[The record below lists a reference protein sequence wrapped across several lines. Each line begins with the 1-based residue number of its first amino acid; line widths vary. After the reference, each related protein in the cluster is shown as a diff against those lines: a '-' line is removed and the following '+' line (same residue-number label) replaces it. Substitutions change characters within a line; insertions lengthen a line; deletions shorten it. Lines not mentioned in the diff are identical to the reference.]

1 MATSD
6 TILAGLSEL
15 ADLYTKSKALD
26 LAETQFQI
34 QREGAIADRAFT
46 QRQLDIAENKAI
58 SSEKLG
64 ELNLMLSM
72 KNDLQAEKRVQEKIL
87 QTTYNVAPQYS
98 TSGLEDI
105 TTMLSGSM
113 DDKISGVG
121 EYINLLDTQLS
132 DINTQ
137 ISGLQAEERYYA
149 DAAARY
155 SGLNQILQEHE
166 FETLV
171 EDAKQLPQFEGFVD
185 EADFGAGFRA
195 AFTKEMPAW
204 RRQALSMDVTNKMN
218 KESKDRA
225 AAQYSA
231 MQTYTASPD
240 FDWAEQFGSE
250 EMGNAA
256 KQAFTS
262 SDYSRFLAHL
272 NMPGNESLKKVF
284 QTHLGFN
291 VQLGN
296 IEANAAKAYALDAEL
311 MGQTYTP
318 TAPKGNFL
326 EEYETIVSMAD
337 LPGGGKASAFEAYTN
352 FISGRGITDKAT
364 VDSMFAMLEDKYG
377 EDLGPDFKAWLDD
390 PEGFGK
396 TEVEQVTGGGNVS
409 ELTAL
414 DQLIADYAQT
424 ETERGK
430 ITGEQKKKKDWSKNV
445 NSKYNQLYSRAPS
458 SLQSVF
464 DRVIGPKFETLLA
477 SAPVDQQRA
486 RKHAMKFTGTKGADL
501 TDKQWLDLDNQVALT
516 VSTMLQQPA
525 PGLEEVGL
533 GAGGMLLSTVGIGDE
548 DVARDMLKTGKSS
561 ALSLLKQYSEYKA
574 MTQERPE
581 FSPEVKEL
589 MEKYG
594 IGIPTAWKEP
604 ATEPVKKETAENIGA
619 AIDAG
624 FGQDWNISE
633 ARATDLD
640 RATLASLDNLTLKT
654 VYDSDDIPYDPASM
668 ELYSQTPSERP
679 FWDPEFRSDWEEMFP
694 GQPTPW
700 AFYDKA
706 SPIWDPGN
714 WGPRNPFEAVDE

>member
-1 MATSD
+1 MAKSD
-6 TILAGLSEL
+6 LILAGLSEL

-26 LAETQFQI
+26 LAESQFMI
-34 QREGAIADRAFT
+34 QREEAIANRAL
-46 QRQLDIAENKAI
+46 QERQIGIAERKI
-58 SSEKLG
+58 ESTEKLG
-64 ELNLMLSM
+64 ELNLMLGM
-72 KNDLQAEKRVQEKIL
+72 KSDLQAEKRAQEKIL
-87 QTTYNVAPQYS
+87 QNYGVSPQYK
-98 TSGLEDI
+98 TSGFGDI
-105 TTMLSGSM
+105 TEMLSGSI

-121 EYINLLDTQLS
+121 EYINVLDTQLG
-132 DINTQ
+132 DISTQ
-137 ISGLQAEERYYA
+137 IGGLQAEERYYA

-204 RRQALSMDVTNKMN
+204 RRQALSMDVTNRMN

-225 AAQYSA
+225 TAQYSA

-240 FDWAEQFGSE
+240 FDWAKQFGSE

-284 QTHLGFN
+284 QTHPGFN

-377 EDLGPDFKAWLDD
+377 EDLGPDFKAWMDD

-464 DRVIGPKFETLLA
+464 DRVIGPKFETLVA

-486 RKHAMKFTGTKGADL
+486 QKHAMKFTGTKGADL
-501 TDKQWLDLDNQVALT
+501 TDEQWLDLDNQVALT

-604 ATEPVKKETAENIGA
+604 ATESVGEGEKDWTRNTGGRSVDQGSLALA
-619 AIDAG
+619 MDIDP
-624 FGQDWNISE
+624 S
-633 ARATDLD
+633 
-640 RATLASLDNLTLKT
+640 TLASLDALTLKT
-654 VYDSDDIPYDPASM
+654 VYDSDDIPYDPASV
-668 ELYSQTPSERP
+668 ELYSQTPSETG

-700 AFYDKA
+700 AFYDKS
-706 SPIWDPGN
+706 SPIWDPRM
-714 WGPRNPFEAVDE
+714 GPRNPFEPADE